1 MKMQLED
8 FQEAPEKIRPKR
20 PRGKIPGYIGQVNF
34 SYTGRMSA
42 NMTYN
47 EYKMNDDFQE
57 EFNQIWPVLFEGIL
71 KDFIAVVTFC
81 KNHPESYVPA
91 LKCFV
96 CKFETENYEYFLS
109 IPDRIFAGTIFFV
122 FYDKKNLEID
132 SGKRLRHR
140 ILRVE

>member
-1 MKMQLED
+1 MKVQLKD
-8 FQEAPEKIRPKR
+8 FQEAPEKIRPIRNRK
-20 PRGKIPGYIGQVNF
+20 KIPGYVGQVNF
-34 SYTGRMSA
+34 SYPARMSA

-47 EYKMNDDFQE
+47 ECKMNSGFQE

-71 KDFIAVVTFC
+71 NDLIAVVAFC
-81 KNHPESYVPA
+81 KNHPKSYVPA

-109 IPDRIFAGTIFFV
+109 IPDKIFNGTIFFV

-132 SGKRLRHR
+132 SRKRLRHR
-140 ILRVE
+140 ILRLE